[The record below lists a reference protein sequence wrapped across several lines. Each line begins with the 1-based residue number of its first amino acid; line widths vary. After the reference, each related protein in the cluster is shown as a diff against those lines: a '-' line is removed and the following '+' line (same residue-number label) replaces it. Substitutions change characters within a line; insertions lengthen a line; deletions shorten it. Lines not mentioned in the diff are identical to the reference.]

1 MDTVVCSVVSAAVAR
16 PRMPK
21 KIPLLNGKGGPPFLF
36 TYNSKVV
43 AAQLTKTKFKKNAL
57 HSRN

>member
-1 MDTVVCSVVSAAVAR
+1 VTIDGHGRLLCCVGGGGQAPDAQ
-16 PRMPK
+16 

-43 AAQLTKTKFKKNAL
+43 AAQLTTTKF
-57 HSRN
+57 